1 MDESAGRSGDDI
13 TAVIFDMDGVVT
25 DTADAHFAAWK
36 QVFDEVLQACG
47 DDAAFT
53 LEDYLAHVDGI
64 PRYDGVRQFL
74 RSRGIDLPEG
84 EEDDDGLESVRG
96 IGNRKNRYFHDWLEG
111 NHVPVFDD
119 ALKLIDALKKAGIG
133 VGVFSASRNTPQ
145 VLESAGIAHLF
156 GATVSGS
163 DAQNLG
169 LSPKPAPDQLEEAA
183 RRLGCAPAQAAV
195 LEDAVAGV
203 RAGAAGRFGL
213 VIGVDRQE
221 DSGQHRHALR
231 SNGADLVTA

>member
-96 IGNRKNRYFHDWLEG
+96 IGNRK
-111 NHVPVFDD
+111 
-119 ALKLIDALKKAGIG
+119 
-133 VGVFSASRNTPQ
+133 
-145 VLESAGIAHLF
+145 
-156 GATVSGS
+156 
-163 DAQNLG
+163 
-169 LSPKPAPDQLEEAA
+169 KPILP
-183 RRLGCAPAQAAV
+183 
-195 LEDAVAGV
+195 
-203 RAGAAGRFGL
+203 
-213 VIGVDRQE
+213 
-221 DSGQHRHALR
+221 
-231 SNGADLVTA
+231 